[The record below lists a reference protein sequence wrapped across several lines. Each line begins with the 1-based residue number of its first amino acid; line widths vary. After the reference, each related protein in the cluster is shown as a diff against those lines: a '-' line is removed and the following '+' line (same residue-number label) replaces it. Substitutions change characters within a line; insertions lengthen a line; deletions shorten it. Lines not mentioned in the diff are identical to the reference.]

1 MVLFILGLF
10 GLLIL
15 NTQKVTNYLKENVL
29 VILYL
34 DDEVTESQV
43 QNAAERIEGENF
55 IKSYKFVSKEDAA
68 FQYKEVL
75 GKDFVEILGD
85 NPLPASFEVYLNAEV
100 IEKDR
105 NLAMEVLSSIDGVS
119 EIDFQQ
125 DLIKEIEKNKRL
137 VGNILIVLA
146 LLLVLVSLVLV
157 NNAIRL
163 RVYSKRFLVKSM
175 QLVGATEWFIIKP
188 FVMKS
193 VVQVLI
199 SGVVAT
205 ALTIITYLSVG
216 GWVQSNI
223 VGPAV
228 ELVSMDIFKEELR
241 IYSLLFAGLVAIGMV
256 IVIPGTYL
264 ATQKYLRLKVDD
276 LY

>member
-105 NLAMEVLSSIDGVS
+105 NLAMEMLSSIDGVS

>member
-15 NTQKVTNYLKENVL
+15 NTQKVTDYLKENVL

-34 DDEVTESQV
+34 NDEITEAQV
-43 QNAAERIEGENF
+43 QNAASRIEGESF

-105 NLAMEVLSSIDGVS
+105 NQAMEVLSSIDGVS
-119 EIDFQQ
+119 EIDFQH

-193 VVQVLI
+193 IVQVLI
-199 SGVVAT
+199 SGVLAT
-205 ALTIITYLSVG
+205 ALTMITYLAVG
-216 GWVQSNI
+216 SWVQSNI

-228 ELVSMDIFKEELR
+228 DLVSMDIFKEELR
-241 IYSLLFAGLVAIGMV
+241 IYSLLFACLVAIGIV